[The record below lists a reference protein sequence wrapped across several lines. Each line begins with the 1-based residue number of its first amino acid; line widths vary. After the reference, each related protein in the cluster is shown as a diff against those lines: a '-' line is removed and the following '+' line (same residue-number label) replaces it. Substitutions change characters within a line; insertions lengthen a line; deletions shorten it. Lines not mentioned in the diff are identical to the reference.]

1 MAVAAVWAIAERALF
16 AASLLVFAFGIRRS
30 GSVTARRPLG
40 TAALTALAG
49 WTLGAPLL
57 DSVFLSGS
65 SLDPGSTLGFG
76 YAAALVAFL
85 LALTAV
91 TQIGRAGAVPAPWNW
106 APTWTLVAVALVEL
120 PQQFPVIGAQPED
133 AAVQILIN
141 LNILVRTGATI
152 FLGVLAIVLAN
163 RPIRPRTVP
172 VYPRSEE

>member
-1 MAVAAVWAIAERALF
+1 M
-16 AASLLVFAFGIRRS
+16 
-30 GSVTARRPLG
+30 
-40 TAALTALAG
+40 
-49 WTLGAPLL
+49 
-57 DSVFLSGS
+57 
-65 SLDPGSTLGFG
+65 
-76 YAAALVAFL
+76 
-85 LALTAV
+85 
-91 TQIGRAGAVPAPWNW
+91 
-106 APTWTLVAVALVEL
+106 ALVEL